1 MRIFKKSVEE
11 FLTGTI
17 EELRQMIAPAEM
29 PSHVQ
34 QIANK
39 ELEMLSKISAEYTI
53 GLAYIDYL
61 ISLPWNKKTEDKL
74 DLDRVEKV
82 VNEGLYGLRDTI
94 KKRVLEY
101 LDVKTLK
108 KPRILV
114 VDDENIALRNLERV
128 LIKEGCA
135 VVTANS
141 GVEAVEKLETSA
153 FDVVMTDLKMEK
165 ITGMDV
171 LKKTKSKYPDA
182 QVIMITGYASVD
194 TAVEA
199 IRKGAVNYIEKPI
212 KFDEVRSTVKQALGK
227 KLTTRTIKESVLC
240 FAGPSG
246 TGKTALGKVIAE
258 ALGRRFARISLGGMK
273 DEAEIRGRR
282 RTYAGAMP
290 GRIIEEIRRI
300 GFANP
305 VLMLDE
311 VDKIGQEFEGDPV
324 SVLLEVLDPKQ
335 NHSFIDYY
343 LDVPFN
349 LSSVMFIVTA
359 NIIENVQ
366 EPLRDRM
373 EVIEFSGYTEDEKK
387 EIALKYLVPRQ
398 IYEKG
403 LSDYPPEFSAE
414 AISKIIQEHT
424 REVGIR
430 NLERQIAIICRKIA
444 DEYVHYDEMFQKIKL
459 GPEMVRKYLGPR
471 KY

>member
-1 MRIFKKSVEE
+1 
-11 FLTGTI
+11 
-17 EELRQMIAPAEM
+17 MIAPAEM

-101 LDVKTLK
+101 LDIKTLK

-114 VDDENIALRNLERV
+114 VDDEEIAIRSMERI
-128 LIKEGCA
+128 LNKEGYA
-135 VVTANS
+135 VVTANN
-141 GVEAVEKLETSA
+141 GVEALEKLETSA

-165 ITGMDV
+165 VTGMDV
-171 LKKTKSKYPDA
+171 LEKTKSKYPDA
-182 QVIMITGYASVD
+182 EVIMITGYASVD

-199 IRKGAVNYIEKPI
+199 IRRGAVNYIEKPI
-212 KFDEVRSTVKQALGK
+212 KFDEVRSVVKQALGK
-227 KLTTRTIKESVLC
+227 KLTTKTIKGSVLC
-240 FAGPSG
+240 FVGPPG

-258 ALGRRFARISLGGMK
+258 ALGRKFAKISLSGLK
-273 DEAEIRGRR
+273 NEAGIKGRR

-290 GRIIEEIRRI
+290 GCIIEKIRQTET
-300 GFANP
+300 ANP

-311 VDKIGQEFEGDPV
+311 LDKIGQEFKGDPV

-335 NHSFIDYY
+335 NNRFIDHY
-343 LDVPFN
+343 LDMPFD

-359 NIIENVQ
+359 NSIENVQ
-366 EPLRDRM
+366 ESLRDRM

-387 EIALKYLVPRQ
+387 EIALKFLVPRQ

-403 LSDYPPEFSAE
+403 LSDYPPEFTVE

-444 DEYVHYDEMFQKIKL
+444 DEYVHYDEMLQKIKL

-471 KY
+471 KYYLIIIVPIFLLEFN

>member
-17 EELRQMIAPAEM
+17 EELRQMIAPSEM
-29 PSHVQ
+29 PSNVQ
-34 QIANK
+34 QIVNK
-39 ELEMLSKISAEYTI
+39 ELKMLSGISAEYTI
-53 GLAYIDYL
+53 GLAYVDYL
-61 ISLPWNKKTEDKL
+61 VSLPWDKKTEDKL
-74 DLDRVEKV
+74 DLDRVEKI

-94 KKRVLEY
+94 KKRILEY
-101 LDVKTLK
+101 LDVKSLK
-108 KPRILV
+108 KNRILV
-114 VDDENIALRNLERV
+114 VDDEEIAVRSMERI
-128 LIKEGCA
+128 LNKEGYA
-135 VVTANS
+135 VVTANN
-141 GVEAVEKLETSA
+141 GVEALEKLETSA

-165 ITGMDV
+165 VTGMDV
-171 LKKTKSKYPDA
+171 LKKTKSKYPDT
-182 QVIMITGYASVD
+182 QVIMITGHASVE
-194 TAVEA
+194 TAVET
-199 IRKGAVNYIEKPI
+199 IKKGASDYIEKPV
-212 KFDEVRSTVKQALGK
+212 KLDEVRLAVAKALGK
-227 KLTTRTIKESVLC
+227 KLTTRTIKGSVLC
-240 FAGPSG
+240 FAGPPG

-258 ALGRRFARISLGGMK
+258 ALGRKFAKISLSGLK
-273 DEAEIRGRR
+273 DEVDIKGCR

-290 GRIIEEIRRI
+290 GHIIEKIRQTET
-300 GFANP
+300 ANP

-311 VDKIGQEFEGDPV
+311 LDKIEQEFKGDPV

-335 NHSFIDYY
+335 NNGFIDHYV
-343 LDVPFN
+343 DVPFD

-359 NIIENVQ
+359 NIIKNIP

-403 LSDYPPEFSAE
+403 LSDYPPEFTIE

-430 NLERQIAIICRKIA
+430 NLERQIAIICRKIS
-444 DEYVHYDEMFQKIKL
+444 DEYVHYDEMLKKIKL
-459 GPEMVRKYLGPR
+459 GPEMIRKYLGPR

>member
-135 VVTANS
+135 VV
-141 GVEAVEKLETSA
+141 EAVEKLETSA

-246 TGKTALGKVIAE
+246 TGKTAMGKVIAE
-258 ALGRRFARISLGGMK
+258 ALGRKFARISLGGMK

-335 NHSFIDYY
+335 NHSFIDHY

-359 NIIENVQ
+359 N
-366 EPLRDRM
+366 
-373 EVIEFSGYTEDEKK
+373 T
-387 EIALKYLVPRQ
+387 RQ